1 LDCRQGI
8 DGIESEASAR
18 GSIREREKERR
29 SRSCGNLDEVVAEG
43 EERVEGADAEIRDVE
58 LRGQRRR

>member
-1 LDCRQGI
+1 VR
-8 DGIESEASAR
+8 EA
-18 GSIREREKERR
+18 KV
-29 SRSCGNLDEVVAEG
+29 GNLDEVVAEG